1 MLRSL
6 LYCMLPL
13 MICLSSKSNKTL
25 AADKIPLKV
34 ATVCMN
40 AVEDTQANLQT
51 FFSYMEEASAQGAH
65 LIVFPEI
72 ALQQNPGW
80 GTSAYKP
87 TQEELDYVR
96 DSAETIPGDSTQK
109 MVDKA
114 KDLNIYVVFGM
125 TEKIPGDDN
134 LYNASVFL
142 GPDGIIGK
150 YRKINV
156 AGPSVGFNEHFCWKR
171 GAEVGVFDSPIGKV
185 GLLICADMLYNLGV
199 SVAQKDAE
207 ILVTASAWPSYA
219 GDIYEQSTERNA
231 SLTQLWHVVSNQVGS
246 VGHTTDYGHSR
257 IIDPNGNVI
266 LDTGSAEGMVIAET
280 DLLIDAPVVNVDLT
294 TPVNPSQSIA
304 ATWGKIKDIN

>member
-1 MLRSL
+1 LRQL
-6 LYCMLPL
+6 LSYLAL
-13 MICLSSKSNKTL
+13 WLVICLSMSGNQAL
-25 AADKIPLKV
+25 AVDKIPLKV

-40 AVEDTQANLQT
+40 AAEDTHANLET
-51 FFSYMEEASAQGAH
+51 FFSYMEEAAAQGAH

-80 GTSAYKP
+80 GRSSYTP

-96 DSAETIPGDSTQK
+96 DTAEAIPGDSTQK
-109 MVDKA
+109 MVEKA
-114 KDLNIYVVFGM
+114 SELNIYVVFGM
-125 TEKIPGDDN
+125 TEKVPGDDN

-171 GAEVGVFDSPIGKV
+171 GAEVGVFDSPIGKF

-199 SVAQKDAE
+199 SVAQKGAE

-219 GDIYEQSTERNA
+219 GGLYDQHTKQNA
-231 SLTQLWHVVSNQVGS
+231 SLAQLWHVVSNQVGS

-266 LDTGSAEGMVIAET
+266 ADTGSAEGMVIAET
-280 DLLIDAPVVNVDLT
+280 DLLIDAPVLDVDVI
-294 TPVNPSQSIA
+294 TPVNPSQSTA
-304 ATWGKIKDIN
+304 ATWGKIKGKD